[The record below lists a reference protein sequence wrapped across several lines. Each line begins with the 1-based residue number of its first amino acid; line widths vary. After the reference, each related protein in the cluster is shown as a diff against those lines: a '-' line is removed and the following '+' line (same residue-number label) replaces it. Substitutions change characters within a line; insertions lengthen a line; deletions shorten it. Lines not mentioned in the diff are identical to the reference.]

1 MSCLILIVVAGF
13 IQVAGAAD
21 RRSPGKL
28 LIPGGTIADGAGGE
42 ITVSSFRISGREVSW
57 EEWLD
62 VRAESSAR
70 GYDLCERGRGD
81 APHGPVHSVTW
92 HDVIKWCNLRS
103 EIADRT
109 PVYTVDGEIYRSGEH
124 DPIVMNRSADG
135 YRLLTDAEWERAVR
149 WGEQV
154 VLSGDTEERAAMS
167 CFMNRAAMI
176 EDPSG
181 RQELSANMWEWVFDL
196 HPSCEMAGRI
206 IRGGRESNMELHC
219 RIGLQG
225 SYQPDQSS
233 DQVSF
238 RVVLPD
244 DP

>member
-1 MSCLILIVVAGF
+1 MRWLILSAVVCFVGPVLAED
-13 IQVAGAAD
+13 VLP
-21 RRSPGKL
+21 SGKL
-28 LIPGGTIADGAGGE
+28 LIPGGTLSDGVGGE
-42 ITVSSFRISGREVSW
+42 ISASSFRISGSEVSW
-57 EEWLD
+57 GEWLE
-62 VRAESSAR
+62 VIGESFAR

-81 APHGPVHSVTW
+81 GPHGPVHSVTW

-103 EIADRT
+103 EVSGRT
-109 PVYTVDGEIYRSGEH
+109 TVYTADVEIYRSGKH
-124 DPIVMNRSADG
+124 DQIVMDRSADG
-135 YRLLTDAEWERAVR
+135 YRLLTDAEWEFAVR

-154 VLSGDTEERAAMS
+154 VLSGDTEERAALS

-181 RQELSANMWEWVFDL
+181 RQELSANLWEWVFNL

-225 SYQPDQSS
+225 SYQPDQFSE
-233 DQVSF
+233 QISF

-244 DP
+244 D